1 MNFDF
6 SDDQKMLKDQA
17 RKFLDDTCTLDH
29 VRKILEGDAGHDDA
43 VWKGLCDLGFA
54 GAAVPEEFGGQGLP
68 MSLALVQSE
77 AIACANF
84 SWLMFSGLS
93 KGAINT
99 ILAHGADELKQKWLP
114 PLVSGEFTGTMCLT
128 EPQARTL
135 HATTAPCLSPN
146 PSRGSAR
153 ASC

>member
-54 GAAVPEEFGGQGLP
+54 GAAIPEEFGGLGLGP
-68 MSLALVQSE
+68 LELCVLAEELGRCV
-77 AIACANF
+77 APVPF
-84 SWLMFSGLS
+84 SSS
-93 KGAINT
+93 IY
-99 ILAHGADELKQKWLP
+99 LAAD
-114 PLVSGEFTGTMCLT
+114 CLLYT
-128 EPQARTL
+128 
-135 HATTAPCLSPN
+135 SPS
-146 PSRGSAR
+146 PRDVP
-153 ASC
+153 

>member
-54 GAAVPEEFGGQGLP
+54 GAAIPEQFA
-68 MSLALVQSE
+68 ALVVGVVWRSAPQVE
-77 AIACANF
+77 
-84 SWLMFSGLS
+84 
-93 KGAINT
+93 
-99 ILAHGADELKQKWLP
+99 
-114 PLVSGEFTGTMCLT
+114 PLWKLRHRPAWVRC
-128 EPQARTL
+128 R
-135 HATTAPCLSPN
+135 
-146 PSRGSAR
+146 
-153 ASC
+153 